1 MLDKNADYLWL
12 VVRLNRAWPH
22 LHAMDFAGR
31 LAIGNSTPPA
41 VREESVLGQNDVSYP
56 LIPP

>member
-12 VVRLNRAWPH
+12 VVRLNRAWLH